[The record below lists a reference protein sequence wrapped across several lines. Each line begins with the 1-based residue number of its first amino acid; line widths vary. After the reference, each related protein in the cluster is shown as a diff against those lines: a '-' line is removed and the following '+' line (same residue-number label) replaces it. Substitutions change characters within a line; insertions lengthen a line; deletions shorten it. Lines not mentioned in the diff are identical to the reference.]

1 MAVKKIGIG
10 GFCQH
15 LANVLPRL
23 FTIPQLRIKIDD
35 PCPAPARVAAAVC
48 KAYTQGFRSRGGK
61 LWCFI
66 HRDLIGRI
74 QAVQLRHMAM
84 SRLCFLVLLHPFHDS
99 SCGIDADRR
108 QLFER
113 RIDLL
118 L

>member
-1 MAVKKIGIG
+1 MRVEEVRVG
-10 GFCQH
+10 GFFEESSDVFQAFVAH
-15 LANVLPRL
+15 AESGVEV
-23 FTIPQLRIKIDD
+23 DD
-35 PCPAPARVAAAVC
+35 PCPAPARMAAAVC

-74 QAVQLRHMAM
+74 QTVQLRHMAV

-99 SCGIDADRR
+99 SCGIDTDRR
-108 QLFER
+108 QLFECC
-113 RIDLL
+113 IDLL